1 MTKKKSIL
9 SLILAIV
16 MLIPAMFLFSA
27 CGQPIDE
34 KGKTYT
40 VKNVQ
45 KDIVF
50 HWGDDKETLIKEVG
64 SEENAK
70 AVFGTWI
77 IAFDDVDN
85 VTISIAGGSDG
96 ELFYVINQY
105 NCIEFYDTKADAE
118 NRVNRNT
125 DDYFDAEYKFS
136 ADKRVITITHQVS
149 DKAVSNKTSV
159 VIKLTVNS

>member
-16 MLIPAMFLFSA
+16 MLIPAIFMLSA
-27 CGQPIDE
+27 CGQPINE

-40 VKNVQ
+40 VKNAQ
-45 KDIVF
+45 KDIIF
-50 HWGDDKETLIKEVG
+50 YWGDDKETLMKEVG
-64 SEENAK
+64 TEENAK
-70 AVFGTWI
+70 SVFGTWRI
-77 IAFDDVDN
+77 VFDDADN
-85 VTISIAGGSDG
+85 VTIFIADGSDG
-96 ELFYVINQY
+96 ELFYVINEY

-118 NRVNRNT
+118 NRVNRLT
-125 DDYFDAEYKFS
+125 DDYFSAEYKFS
-136 ADKRVITITHQVS
+136 ADKKVITITHQVS